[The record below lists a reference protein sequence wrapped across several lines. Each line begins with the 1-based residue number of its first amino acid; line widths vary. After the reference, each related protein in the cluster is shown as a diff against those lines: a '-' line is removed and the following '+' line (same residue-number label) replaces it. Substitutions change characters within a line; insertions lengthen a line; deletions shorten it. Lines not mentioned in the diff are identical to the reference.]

1 MLLAALRNDIFCGKL
16 NCDLFVFWFG
26 RTACAQASLKMSNFA
41 ASSKS
46 DVENFWNAASC
57 GELAYAQG
65 ADFRTQMK
73 SQADARY
80 LLEPYIHDFAGFQDG
95 HNRDVLEIG
104 VGMGSDHQLW
114 AERKPARLCGVDLTE
129 RAIEFTSDRLALC
142 SGLSSE
148 LRKAD
153 AENLPFPD
161 ASFDIVYSWGVLHHT
176 PDTQK
181 AFAEAARVLR
191 PGGIARIMIYHTWSL
206 TGFMLWL
213 RYGPARLKC
222 PSMSQIYSEYLES
235 PGTKAYT
242 VKEAHGLVR
251 RAGFRDVT
259 VRVQLGPGDL
269 LEGGVGQRHQGRLL
283 QIARA
288 VWPRS
293 LFRTLTPSLGLYLL
307 IEARR

>member
-1 MLLAALRNDIFCGKL
+1 L
-16 NCDLFVFWFG
+16 NRDLFVFWLA
-26 RTACAQASLKMSNFA
+26 RTVRIEASLKMTKYA

-65 ADFRTQMK
+65 TDFRNQMK

-80 LLEPYIHDFAGFQDG
+80 LLEPYIHDFARFQEG
-95 HNRDVLEIG
+95 HNKDVLEIG

-114 AERKPARLCGVDLTE
+114 AEQKPARLCGIDLTE
-129 RAIEFTSDRLALC
+129 RAIEFTSNRLALYD
-142 SGLSSE
+142 GLRSE
-148 LRKAD
+148 LQKGD
-153 AENLPFPD
+153 AENLPFAD

-181 AFAEAARVLR
+181 AFSEAARVLR
-191 PGGIARIMIYHTWSL
+191 PGGVARIMIYHTWSL

-213 RYGPARLKC
+213 RYGLGRLKL
-222 PSMSQIYSEYLES
+222 PSIARVYSEYLES

-242 VKEAHGLVR
+242 AKEAAVLIR
-251 RAGFRDVT
+251 QAGFRGAN
-259 VRVQLGPGDL
+259 VRIQLGPGDL
-269 LEGGVGQRHQGRLL
+269 LQGGVGQRHQGRLL
-283 QIARA
+283 RVAKAI
-288 VWPRS
+288 WPKP
-293 LFRTLTPSLGLYLL
+293 LFRMLTPSLGLYLL

>member
-1 MLLAALRNDIFCGKL
+1 
-16 NCDLFVFWFG
+16 
-26 RTACAQASLKMSNFA
+26 MSNVA

-80 LLEPYIHDFAGFQDG
+80 RLEPYIYDFARFQDG
-95 HNRDVLEIG
+95 HGKSVLEIG

-114 AERKPARLCGVDLTE
+114 AEQLPLRLCGVDLTE
-129 RAIEFTSDRLALC
+129 RAIKFTSNRLALHN
-142 SGLSSE
+142 GLSSE
-148 LRKAD
+148 LQKAD

-191 PGGIARIMIYHTWSL
+191 PGGVARIMIYHKWSL

-213 RYGPARLKC
+213 RYGLVRRKF
-222 PSMSQIYSEYLES
+222 PSMAEVYSEHLES

-242 VKEAHGLVR
+242 VKRTRELVR
-251 RAGFRDVT
+251 RAGFLGADIRI
-259 VRVQLGPGDL
+259 QLGPGDL
-269 LEGGVGQRHQGRLL
+269 LQGGVGQRHQGTLL
-283 QIARA
+283 HIAKA
-288 VWPRS
+288 LWPRK
-293 LFRTLTPSLGLYLL
+293 LLHILAPSLGLYLL
-307 IEARR
+307 IEAHR

>member
-1 MLLAALRNDIFCGKL
+1 
-16 NCDLFVFWFG
+16 
-26 RTACAQASLKMSNFA
+26 MSNVA

-57 GELAYAQG
+57 GELAYAKG

-80 LLEPYIHDFAGFQDG
+80 RLEPYICDFAHFQDG
-95 HNRDVLEIG
+95 RDKSVLEIG

-114 AERKPARLCGVDLTE
+114 AEQRPRRLCGVDLTE
-129 RAIEFTSDRLALC
+129 RAIEFTSNRL
-142 SGLSSE
+142 GLSGVLKSE
-148 LRKAD
+148 LQKAD

-161 ASFDIVYSWGVLHHT
+161 GSFDIVYSWSVLHHT

-191 PGGIARIMIYHTWSL
+191 PGGTARIMIYHTWSL

-213 RYGPARLKC
+213 RYGLARRKF
-222 PSMSQIYSEYLES
+222 PSMAEIYSEHLES
-235 PGTKAYT
+235 PGTKAYS
-242 VKEAHGLVR
+242 VKQAGELVR
-251 RAGFRDVT
+251 QAGFRNADI
-259 VRVQLGPGDL
+259 RVQLGPGDL
-269 LEGGVGQRHQGRLL
+269 LQGGVGQRHQGMLL
-283 QIARA
+283 QVAKA
-288 VWPRS
+288 LWPRKLLQS
-293 LFRTLTPSLGLYLL
+293 LAPSLGLYLL

>member
-1 MLLAALRNDIFCGKL
+1 M
-16 NCDLFVFWFG
+16 FWFA
-26 RTACAQASLKMSNFA
+26 RTTCAEASLNMSNVA

-80 LLEPYIHDFAGFQDG
+80 VLEPYIRDFARFQDG
-95 HNRDVLEIG
+95 HDKDVLEIG

-114 AERKPARLCGVDLTE
+114 AEQKPARLCGVDLTE
-129 RAIEFTSDRLALC
+129 RAIEFTANRLALC
-142 SGLSSE
+142 NGLSSE
-148 LRKAD
+148 LQKAD
-153 AENLPFPD
+153 AENLPFSD

-191 PGGIARIMIYHTWSL
+191 PGGVARIMIYHTWSL

-213 RYGPARLKC
+213 RYGPVRLKC
-222 PSMSQIYSEYLES
+222 HSMAQIYSEYLES

-242 VKEAHGLVR
+242 VKEANKLVR
-251 RAGFRDVT
+251 RAGFRDGT

-283 QIARA
+283 QIAKA
-288 VWPRS
+288 IWPRP